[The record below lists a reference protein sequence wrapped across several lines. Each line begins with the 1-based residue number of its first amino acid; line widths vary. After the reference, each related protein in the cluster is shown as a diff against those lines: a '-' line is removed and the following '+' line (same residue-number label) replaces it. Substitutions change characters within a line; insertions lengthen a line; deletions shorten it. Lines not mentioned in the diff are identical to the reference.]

1 MTPSRSSRCCRQLFI
16 LAAAFVIALSMVSAS
31 DPQLLDRRALDHESD
46 DYELEDPEES
56 APLLSTPVKQDTT
69 DEYLYPPNSM
79 SEVPSEHHQSQV
91 PSSISQPAPSLAGKS
106 SNSSSIDNDSL
117 SSETG
122 PSTIDPRSPASR
134 LSLVKPKLNQAN
146 PSLFPIGS
154 RIDLEWVFD
163 QKTLL
168 VPPRSLTLEA
178 ALVSDP
184 SRVWPI
190 ANISGS
196 ATSARW
202 DTAKVKEHLST
213 GLYTLHVY
221 DPMIGKQGI
230 ATNGHLVPYS
240 DLQFG
245 LYVPG
250 ANLAKT
256 GDTHCGTC
264 RFDAININA
273 SGKTVGDPDLVTIGR
288 AVLCFIF
295 VMLLK

>member
-1 MTPSRSSRCCRQLFI
+1 
-16 LAAAFVIALSMVSAS
+16 V
-31 DPQLLDRRALDHESD
+31 
-46 DYELEDPEES
+46 
-56 APLLSTPVKQDTT
+56 PLLSSPVKQDTT

-79 SEVPSEHHQSQV
+79 SEVPSEHHQSQA
-91 PSSISQPAPSLAGKS
+91 PSSTLQPAPSLAGKS

-117 SSETG
+117 GSETG
-122 PSTIDPRSPASR
+122 TNTIDPRSPASR

-178 ALVSDP
+178 ALVSDA

-196 ATSARW
+196 ATSVSW

-213 GLYTLHVY
+213 GLY
-221 DPMIGKQGI
+221 
-230 ATNGHLVPYS
+230 
-240 DLQFG
+240 
-245 LYVPG
+245 
-250 ANLAKT
+250 
-256 GDTHCGTC
+256 
-264 RFDAININA
+264 
-273 SGKTVGDPDLVTIGR
+273 
-288 AVLCFIF
+288 
-295 VMLLK
+295 ML